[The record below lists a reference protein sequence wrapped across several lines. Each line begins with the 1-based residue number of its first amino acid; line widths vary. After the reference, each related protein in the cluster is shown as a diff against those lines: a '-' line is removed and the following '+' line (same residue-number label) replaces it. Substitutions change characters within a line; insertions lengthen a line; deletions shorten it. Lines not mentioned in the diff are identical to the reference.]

1 MDKMKQWVALT
12 VVGVL
17 AVMAAGWFLLISP
30 KRTEATSIRDET
42 VAKQSANGALRTQL
56 AMLKALAKDEPRQ
69 RARLAAVAAKIPDN
83 PALPALIRALSGAAK
98 DASVELVSMAPAA
111 PAAYTGATA
120 SGAQAPTVPAAT
132 RRTST
137 AGAAAAA
144 AAAAAVPAMQVI
156 NLTITV
162 SGGYFQVE
170 RFFDRVESL
179 TRALKVTGFSLE
191 PGDNPVLVKA
201 ATASGPS
208 ASDTGRNLI
217 GTISGQ
223 VFMQDAAP
231 TTAATA
237 PTTAR

>member
-120 SGAQAPTVPAAT
+120 SGAHAPTVPAAT
-132 RRTST
+132 GSTST
-137 AGAAAAA
+137 AG

-179 TRALKVTGFSLE
+179 SRALKVTGFSLE
-191 PGDNPVLVKA
+191 PGDNPILVKA
-201 ATASGPS
+201 ATATGPS
-208 ASDTGRNLI
+208 ATETGRNLI